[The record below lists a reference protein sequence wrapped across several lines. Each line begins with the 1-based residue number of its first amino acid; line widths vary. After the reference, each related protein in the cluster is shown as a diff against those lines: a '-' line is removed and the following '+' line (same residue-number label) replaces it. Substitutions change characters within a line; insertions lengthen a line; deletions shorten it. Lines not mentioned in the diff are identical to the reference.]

1 MISLE
6 LFLQLAKIEGILW
19 SISDVFLV
27 FFVLKLIDAFRKHNK
42 IEPYKKLYYLL
53 FSSFAITPI
62 LLFVSTFSQFL
73 FVEIILLDIQYFIL
87 IYICLKNYKLVR
99 TTFLSDFFKECSNF
113 IPKTSHKNSK

>member
-73 FVEIILLDIQYFIL
+73 FVEIIVLDIQYFIL
-87 IYICLKNYKLVR
+87 IYICLKN
-99 TTFLSDFFKECSNF
+99 
-113 IPKTSHKNSK
+113 